1 VPFTRGYDVP
11 AVKLG
16 FRPAWSV
23 HAPRQAGADRSGAV
37 TVTEI
42 SHCTVYLAWQ
52 VIAGRAVEPAYGV
65 YTTVGGM

>member
-1 VPFTRGYDVP
+1 MVR
-11 AVKLG
+11 AC
-16 FRPAWSV
+16 A
-23 HAPRQAGADRSGAV
+23 AADRSGAV